1 MTTDQL
7 AVSKR
12 TADFL
17 LESRRASVANTLREI
32 IQVAT
37 DELRQLEGGSKV
49 YRSTR
54 IAFLSATLTEQ
65 LAFAEGAQEQAEM
78 MAFLTGKG

>member
-1 MTTDQL
+1 MTADQL

-17 LESRRASVANTLREI
+17 LESRRESVASTLREI

-37 DELRQLEGGSKV
+37 SELKRLEGGSKV

-65 LAFAEGAQEQAEM
+65 LAFAEGRRSRRR
-78 MAFLTGKG
+78 